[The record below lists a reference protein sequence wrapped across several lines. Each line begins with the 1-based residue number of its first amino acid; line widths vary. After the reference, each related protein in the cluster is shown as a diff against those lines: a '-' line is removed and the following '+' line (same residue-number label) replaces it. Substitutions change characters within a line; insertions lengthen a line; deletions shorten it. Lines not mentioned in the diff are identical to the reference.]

1 MPLPRLAFILSLAT
15 LVAAAHAETKP
26 VTPPPEQPARKVLA
40 PDAGAE
46 AAKNHP
52 ELKEQLEKIKA
63 MTPEERRT
71 FFKEHPEL
79 REKLMERIQSASPAA
94 DKRADFLKE
103 HPELKE
109 QLEKLKAMTPKT
121 PSPKS
126 RRPPSPLTPCSSAPC
141 KSTAACSRSGKSSFP
156 SRLPGEAGRRKENS
170 PTHRPPPKFLA
181 CRAARRVPPNRSPHG
196 LH

>member
-1 MPLPRLAFILSLAT
+1 MLLPRLGLILSLAT

-52 ELKEQLEKIKA
+52 ELKEQIEKIKA
-63 MTPEERRT
+63 MTPEECRT

-79 REKLMERIQSASPAA
+79 REKLMERNQSTSPAA

-109 QLEKLKAMTPKT
+109 QIEKLKAMTPEERQAWVKEHPELAKKIMPAMREGASNAT
-121 PSPKS
+121 PAPKDKLREKSNDIFERLSPEDREKLEK
-126 RRPPSPLTPCSSAPC
+126 RRAEQ
-141 KSTAACSRSGKSSFP
+141 K
-156 SRLPGEAGRRKENS
+156 
-170 PTHRPPPKFLA
+170 
-181 CRAARRVPPNRSPHG
+181 
-196 LH
+196 